1 MGSAGECVVRLRGF
15 VLAACLAGCLAGCAS
30 TSVRESASG
39 QIVVEARRAQTF
51 DDLAREVYG
60 DATLGRAVAEANRMP
75 YAEGVPQG
83 ALLVLPPKEG
93 LGDRVADERRADE
106 LFRAGLAAAD
116 AGAWHEAAESFR
128 ESLAITP
135 GRGDVL
141 YNLGLALMQAG
152 DYEAATSA
160 LEEAREERPDDP
172 EIHYAL
178 GSLYRKRRAWQ
189 RALDEF
195 DATLR
200 GDHGHAKAAFARART
215 LADLGETAEAE
226 HAYREFL
233 RDFPKDGWADR
244 ARQEL
249 AVLEAGAAESG
260 APVEP

>member
-1 MGSAGECVVRLRGF
+1 MAV
-15 VLAACLAGCLAGCAS
+15 VLAAGLAAGIAGCAAPR
-30 TSVRESASG
+30 VRESASG

-51 DDLAREVYG
+51 DELAREIYG
-60 DATLGRAVAEANRMP
+60 DATLGRAVAEASRMP
-75 YAEGVPQG
+75 YAAGVPKG

-93 LGDRVADERRADE
+93 LGDRVASERRADE
-106 LFRAGLAAAD
+106 LFQAGLAAAD
-116 AGAWHEAAESFR
+116 AGAYHEAAESFR

-141 YNLGLALMQAG
+141 YNLGLALLQSG
-152 DYEAATSA
+152 DYEGATSA
-160 LEEAREERPDDP
+160 LEEAREDRPDDP

-195 DATLR
+195 DATLEKNS
-200 GDHGHAKAAFARART
+200 GHAKAAFARART
-215 LADLGETAEAE
+215 LADMGKTADAE
-226 HAYREFL
+226 RAFRSFL
-233 RDFPKDGWADR
+233 LDFPKDTWADR

-249 AVLEAGAAESG
+249 AALEAGATEQPG

>member
-1 MGSAGECVVRLRGF
+1 VRLRGF
-15 VLAACLAGCLAGCAS
+15 ALAACLAACVAGCAS
-30 TSVRESASG
+30 TSIRESASG
-39 QIVVEARRAQTF
+39 QIVVEARRAQSF
-51 DDLAREVYG
+51 DELAREIYG
-60 DATLGRAVAEANRMP
+60 DATLGRAVAEASRLP
-75 YAEGVPQG
+75 YAEGVPAG

-93 LGDRVADERRADE
+93 LGDRVASERRADE

-116 AGAWHEAAESFR
+116 AGAWNEAADSFR

-200 GDHGHAKAAFARART
+200 HDRGHAKASYARART
-215 LADLGETAEAE
+215 LADLGESAEAE
-226 HAYREFL
+226 RAYRSFL
-233 RDFPKDGWADR
+233 RDFPKDGWVDR
-244 ARQEL
+244 AREEL
-249 AVLEAGAAESG
+249 ATLEAGAGQPG